1 MKETL
6 EDFHTIGLQAVKSA
20 VEKIREIRAS
30 SDFEHFFK
38 SDGSPVTEADRQAE
52 QQIIKTIKAAYPWHK
67 LHGEEFGLQNA
78 QSDSPY
84 LWAFDPID
92 GTWAFLNWEN
102 TACTVLSLLKDN
114 EPILA
119 IVCNPFTNEIFE
131 TVKGGIAMLNGRKL
145 PLTTWKTIEKGVLNY
160 QLPRR
165 FRKDI
170 DKILNIWEH
179 EKIGK
184 IVSVGGS
191 PVYAL
196 GNVAKGAYT
205 AFIMAPHKRETLP
218 WDLSAGILLVENA
231 GGQVTDLQGNLVNPL
246 KHNDYLVASTV
257 QQVHDEVLELLHRY
271 DFGILDS

>member
-6 EDFHTIGLQAVKSA
+6 ADFHTIGLQAVNRA
-20 VEKIREIRAS
+20 IERIRNIRERP
-30 SDFEHFFK
+30 DFEHFFK
-38 SDGSPVTEADRQAE
+38 SDGTPVTEADRQAE
-52 QQIIKTIKAAYPWHK
+52 QQIIKIITAAYPQHQ

-92 GTWAFLNWEN
+92 GTWAFINQEN

-119 IVCNPFTNEIFE
+119 IVGNPYTQEIFE
-131 TVKGGIAMLNGRKL
+131 TVKGGITTLNGRHL
-145 PLTTWKTIEKGVLNY
+145 PLKNWEQIKEGVLNY
-160 QLPRR
+160 QLPRQ

-170 DKILNIWEH
+170 DTILNIWE
-179 EKIGK
+179 KGNIAK
-184 IVSVGGS
+184 LVSVGGS

-196 GNVAKGAYT
+196 GNVAKGTYT
-205 AFIMAPHKRETLP
+205 AFIMAPFKRETLP

-231 GGQVTDLQGNLVNPL
+231 GGQVTDLQGNAVNPL
-246 KHNDYLVASTV
+246 KHNDYLVASLV
-257 QQVHDEVLELLHRY
+257 QQVHDEVLELLHR
-271 DFGILDS
+271 DGFGNG